1 MNITDQQLKAIAIAG
16 GLKNAEQLEVKRSEN
31 YFELGSLANDGTW
44 ISSFSLKFMVG
55 ACTDSVEFEST
66 DDTFNKEAA
75 RTKMENLGLIEK
87 L

>member
-16 GLKNAEQLEVKRSEN
+16 GLKNAENLEVKRSEN
-31 YFELGSLANDGTW
+31 VFELGNIEKDGRW
-44 ISSFSLKFMVG
+44 ISNFTLKFMVG
-55 ACTDSVEFEST
+55 ACTDRVEFEST

-75 RTKMENLGLIEK
+75 RIKMENLGLIER